1 MPQTELEFNPGD
13 IVRLTAAIDGNAT
26 DVSWR
31 WVPPA
36 GSSAPASTTNALEW
50 TAGANDAGVYDVEV
64 TSPTASDSPGYG
76 VIRLDV
82 STVDTD
88 ATAYIAAVE
97 AADGQALEAAVK
109 SAINTFVKA
118 LKATTGWAAMVN
130 FLPLVGA
137 RTLAGALVPLKGVAP
152 TMQNWTAGDY
162 SRTAGITG
170 DFLTKAGTVP
180 LVLSRDDNHH
190 SAYYSGDVFW
200 GAGLVGSVV
209 DPASGETGPGY
220 YFSLSEVTFYNWGEA
235 TGEKLADYSGGF
247 IGTGRSSRSSAERW
261 YTDVVPLNS
270 IFTNWLST
278 PPPGSLMGIM
288 SRWNVSMGGL
298 EFFMSGT
305 CCCYSHGTYYDQ
317 PMEVRAAINTYL
329 AALQAALP
337 GK

>member
-1 MPQTELEFNPGD
+1 MPQTELEFSPGD
-13 IVRLTAAIDGNAT
+13 QVRLTAAIDGNAT

-36 GSSAPASTTNALEW
+36 GSSAPASTTNVLEW
-50 TAGANDAGVYDVEV
+50 VTAEGDEGVYDVEV

-200 GAGLVGSVV
+200 GAGLVGCYVNMGAQRSNGPGVLFSSPEAILYNYDECLPRV
-209 DPASGETGPGY
+209 DP
-220 YFSLSEVTFYNWGEA
+220 YN
-235 TGEKLADYSGGF
+235 GGF
-247 IGTGRSSRSSAERW
+247 IGVGRSARNSVESW
-261 YTDVVPLNS
+261 YTSVTPLTS
-270 IFTNWLST
+270 LFD
-278 PPPGSLMGIM
+278 PPGAPAAGSLMGIM
-288 SRWNVSMGGL
+288 GRWNFDIGGL
-298 EFFMSGT
+298 DFFMSGT